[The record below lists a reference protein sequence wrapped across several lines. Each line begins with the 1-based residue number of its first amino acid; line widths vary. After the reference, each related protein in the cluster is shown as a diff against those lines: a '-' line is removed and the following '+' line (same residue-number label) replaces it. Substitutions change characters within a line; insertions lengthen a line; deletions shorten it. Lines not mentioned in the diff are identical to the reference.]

1 MEFNDRITK
10 VIEYTKLTPA
20 EFAEEIGVQ
29 RSSISHIISGRNKP
43 SLDFIS
49 KIKTKFPELEWEW
62 LITGF
67 GEMLINKEENSP
79 TTIQSIGESKPVKK
93 TLPDLFSLI
102 DDENFGKEEN
112 ELKSQKNN
120 NSSESN
126 ISAPSIEKKNIADSQ
141 RLENFDE
148 KQDNSSKKIKRI
160 VFFYQDGT
168 FETYEN

>member
-10 VIEYTKLTPA
+10 VIEYTELTPA

-79 TTIQSIGESKPVKK
+79 KLFNLLKK
-93 TLPDLFSLI
+93 VSL
-102 DDENFGKEEN
+102 
-112 ELKSQKNN
+112 
-120 NSSESN
+120 
-126 ISAPSIEKKNIADSQ
+126 
-141 RLENFDE
+141 
-148 KQDNSSKKIKRI
+148 
-160 VFFYQDGT
+160 
-168 FETYEN
+168 

>member
-10 VIEYTKLTPA
+10 VIEYTELTPA

-79 TTIQSIGESKPVKK
+79 TTIQSIEESKPVKK

-112 ELKSQKNN
+112 
-120 NSSESN
+120 
-126 ISAPSIEKKNIADSQ
+126 
-141 RLENFDE
+141 
-148 KQDNSSKKIKRI
+148 
-160 VFFYQDGT
+160 
-168 FETYEN
+168 

>member
-10 VIEYTKLTPA
+10 VIEYTELTPA

-67 GEMLINKEENSP
+67 GEMLNNKEENST
-79 TTIQSIGESKPVKK
+79 TTIQSIEENKPVKK

-126 ISAPSIEKKNIADSQ
+126 ISAPSIEKKNITDSQ